1 MTEFFVLGSLHGY
14 MLQHPRYTLPVFLD
28 AMHKCQPDLILTEA
42 RREHPDAANA
52 SIDGGIEQSLVYAF
66 GETLGVPVH
75 AVDWFDEALI
85 QSLESEEKSQGSAE
99 LEAQLEHLFS
109 AYMQMAKTAS
119 FVDLHSPQTQN
130 MVRKIYSLQE
140 QLGMV
145 SSRRRNERIC
155 GNIVECLTGIPTR
168 RAIIVFGLDHKYFIE
183 DYLIANGY
191 KTLTAEFLFDEGCNL
206 DLQHRNSIKQKALSN
221 LVDSESLLRLRM
233 DSDYY
238 DPLRRDRLVGKM
250 PEFAIWRNT
259 IMREL

>member
-14 MLQHPRYTLPVFLD
+14 MLNQPRYTLSVFLD

-42 RREHPDAANA
+42 RREQPDAANA
-52 SIDGGIEQSLVYAF
+52 SIDGGIEQSIVYAF

-75 AVDWFDEALI
+75 AVDWFDDALI
-85 QSLESEEKSQGSAE
+85 QSLESEEKSPGSPE
-99 LEAQLEHLFS
+99 LKAQLEHLFS
-109 AYMQMAKTAS
+109 TYMQMVNTAS
-119 FVDLHSPQTQN
+119 FVDLHSSKTQN
-130 MVRKIYSLQE
+130 MVRKIYSIQE

-183 DYLIANGY
+183 DYLIGKGFGSLA
-191 KTLTAEFLFDEGCNL
+191 AEFLFEQRFNL
-206 DLQHRNSIKQKALSN
+206 DDQQRISIKQRALEN
-221 LVDSESLLRLRM
+221 IIASESLLSLRL
-233 DSDYY
+233 DSNYY
-238 DPLRRDRLVGKM
+238 EPLIRDRLLGKT

-259 IMREL
+259 ITREL